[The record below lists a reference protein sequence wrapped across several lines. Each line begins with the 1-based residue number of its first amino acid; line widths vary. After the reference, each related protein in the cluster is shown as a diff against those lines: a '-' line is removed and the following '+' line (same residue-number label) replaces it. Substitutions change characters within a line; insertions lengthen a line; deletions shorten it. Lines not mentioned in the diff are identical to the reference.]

1 VIGLLILYLKTIA
14 SPQNGLWFIKKK
26 QKKNFILNFLESATL
41 VLSFGPFISFV
52 LTLILMVT
60 TLILLGACKLFEK
73 NRNPSI

>member
-1 VIGLLILYLKTIA
+1 MI
-14 SPQNGLWFIKKK
+14 QKKK